1 MCIFMSFTFTS
12 LIEMKIKIPFRFRGY
27 FRDYH
32 KDEYSSN
39 AGILHSHQGNRHDK
53 GRLSFFIQKS
63 IQIVR

>member
-1 MCIFMSFTFTS
+1 MSFTFTS

-39 AGILHSHQGNRHDK
+39 VGILRSHQGNQHDTDK
-53 GRLSFFIQKS
+53 LEYQLR
-63 IQIVR
+63 